1 MKRKMKVSFALLL
14 PVLMLVFASFPAFA
28 SEVPADK
35 YAYSLSGEVGTQS
48 TRIELEEFDDN
59 QDFRDILAEKN
70 DKIVLVK
77 DGAEIKFTPK
87 EKMPAAVSYYTVDG
101 AYGGAL
107 FWTIDGTEEA
117 VNEIG
122 ANQTATTTLH
132 KNYGGFTGGLYFVF
146 EFGNGDQSTKII
158 YMVSDGATPE
168 TTKTEQ
174 PGSTSSSETNSGSNK
189 PIEKPDTKPMQ
200 TVTVTATAS
209 VSKVK
214 VDGKQIPFEAYN
226 INNNTYFKLR
236 DIAMAVNGTDKTFE
250 VGWNSDH
257 NAINLISGE
266 AYTAQGGELAVSAHP
281 QAKKATLSSS
291 KVFLDDEEVNLTA
304 YTIGGNN
311 YFKLRDIAEALG
323 ISITF
328 DSKTNTIG
336 IVTNE

>member
-14 PVLMLVFASFPAFA
+14 PVLMLVFASLPAFA
-28 SEVPADK
+28 SDVPADK
-35 YAYSLSGEVGTQS
+35 YVYSLSGEIGTQS

-70 DKIVLVK
+70 YKIVLVK

-87 EKMPAAVSYYTVDG
+87 EKMPAVVSYYTVDG
-101 AYGGAL
+101 ANGGAL
-107 FWTIDGTEEA
+107 FWTIDGSEEA
-117 VNEIG
+117 VNEID

-132 KNYGGFTGGLYFVF
+132 KNYGGFTGGLYFVL
-146 EFGNGDQSTKII
+146 EFGKGDQNTKII
-158 YMVSDGATPE
+158 YMVSEGAAPE

-174 PGSTSSSETNSGSNK
+174 PSSTSSSEATNK
-189 PIEKPDTKPMQ
+189 PSEKPASKPVQ
-200 TVTVTATAS
+200 ASTVTATAS
-209 VSKVK
+209 VSKVL
-214 VDGKQIPFEAYN
+214 VDGKQVPFEAYN

-236 DIAMAVNGTDKTFE
+236 DIAKAVDGTDKTFE
-250 VGWNSDH
+250 VGWNSEH

-281 QAKKATLSSS
+281 QAKKATLSTS
-291 KVFLDDEEVNLTA
+291 KVYLDDEEVKLTA

>member
-1 MKRKMKVSFALLL
+1 MKRKMKVSSALLL

-107 FWTIDGTEEA
+107 FWTIDGSEEA

-158 YMVSDGATPE
+158 YMVSDGAAPE

-214 VDGKQIPFEAYN
+214 VDGKQVPFEAYN

-250 VGWNSDH
+250 VGWNSEH

-291 KVFLDDEEVNLTA
+291 KVFP
-304 YTIGGNN
+304 
-311 YFKLRDIAEALG
+311 
-323 ISITF
+323 
-328 DSKTNTIG
+328 
-336 IVTNE
+336 